1 VPAGYGVY
9 KACNTTGTATDAGY
23 PEHAY
28 TWDVA
33 LRTRAIL
40 EQHGVRV
47 ILTRSSDTGVGPC
60 VNERAAIESRPGV
73 DAAVA
78 IHGDGAPSADHGFFV
93 CTAGRTPVGAS
104 AHTVALSH
112 DLALDMHG
120 GLLAH
125 SGMTTADYIGS
136 NGYVATTE
144 FAGLNLSRSP
154 TTFIEIGNMRNA
166 GDASLQSSPSGRQGI
181 ADGLAAGLLAYLAQH
196 RGR

>member
-1 VPAGYGVY
+1 MPAGYGVY

-60 VNERAAIESRPGV
+60 VNERAAIESTPGV

-78 IHGDGAPSADHGFFV
+78 IHGDGAPEADHGFFV
-93 CTAGRTPVGAS
+93 CTAGRTPVGATARS
-104 AHTVALSH
+104 VALSH
-112 DLALDMHG
+112 DLAVDMHD

-125 SGMTTADYIGS
+125 SGMTVSNYIGS
-136 NGYVATTE
+136 DGYHPTTK
-144 FAGLNLSRSP
+144 FAGLNLSTSP
-154 TTFIEIGNMRNA
+154 TTFIEIGNMRNP
-166 GDASLQSSPSGRQGI
+166 GDASIQSSPEGRQAI
-181 ADGLAAGLLAYLAQH
+181 ADGLAAGLLAYLAHH

>member
-47 ILTRSSDTGVGPC
+47 LLTRSSDTGVGPC
-60 VNERAAIESRPGV
+60 VNERAAIQSQPGV

-78 IHGDGAPSADHGFFV
+78 IHGDGAPAGDHGFFV
-93 CTAGRTPVGAS
+93 CTAARTPVGATARS
-104 AHTVALSH
+104 VTLSH
-112 DLALDMHG
+112 DLAIDMHD

-125 SGMTTADYIGS
+125 SGMTTANYIGS
-136 NGYVATTE
+136 NGYVSTTD

-154 TTFIEIGNMRNA
+154 TTFIEIGNMRDA
-166 GDASLQSSPSGRQGI
+166 HDASVQSSASGRQGI
-181 ADGLAAGLLAYLAQH
+181 AEGLAAGLLVYVAHH